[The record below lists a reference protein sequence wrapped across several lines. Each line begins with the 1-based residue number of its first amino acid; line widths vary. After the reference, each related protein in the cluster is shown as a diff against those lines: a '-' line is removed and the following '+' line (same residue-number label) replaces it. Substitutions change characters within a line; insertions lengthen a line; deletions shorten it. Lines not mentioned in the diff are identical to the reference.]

1 MDETFVM
8 LKPDCV
14 RRKLIGEVIS
24 RIEAKG
30 LSIEEMQLL
39 VVSREVAESHYAEH
53 RGKDFF
59 DSLIGYITSAPVVI
73 MRVTGLKAVES
84 MRQLC
89 GATDPVVS
97 LPGTIRGDLGNNIS
111 ENLIHSSDSPAS
123 AARELELFFG
133 STIIE

>member
-89 GATDPVVS
+89 GATDPVVA

-111 ENLIHSSDSPAS
+111 ENLIHASDSPAS